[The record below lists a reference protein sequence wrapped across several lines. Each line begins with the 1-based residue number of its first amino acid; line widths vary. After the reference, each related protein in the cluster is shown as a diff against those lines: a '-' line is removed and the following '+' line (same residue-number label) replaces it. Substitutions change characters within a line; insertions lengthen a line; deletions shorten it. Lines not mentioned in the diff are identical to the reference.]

1 MTSTIQFVYYLV
13 CVGMLI
19 AGLRL
24 AEVRPTTE
32 WTLLLG
38 WPGLMLVSVWFFGS
52 YLPTLRGWRAR
63 ARSESGIRF

>member
-1 MTSTIQFVYYLV
+1 VAEKRDTAGGRFAAIQFVYYLV

-19 AGLRL
+19 AGLRRL

-38 WPGLMLVSVWFFGS
+38 WPALILVSVWFIGS
-52 YLPTLRGWRAR
+52 CLPRLRR
-63 ARSESGIRF
+63 